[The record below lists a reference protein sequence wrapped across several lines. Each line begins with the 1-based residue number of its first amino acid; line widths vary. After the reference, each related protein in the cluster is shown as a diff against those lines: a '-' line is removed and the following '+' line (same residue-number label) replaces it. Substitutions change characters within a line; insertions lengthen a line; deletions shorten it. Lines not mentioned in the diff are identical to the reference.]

1 MLGFGLDM
9 LEEGTYQLSPEE
21 VEKQNR
27 VNIKKDKA
35 LQELTDL
42 IPKICLGVCS
52 FVKSR
57 WFGFGQDKVA
67 LGELNKLIPQKIPLF
82 RFLSKLVSAYPNAD
96 RNLNI

>member
-21 VEKQNR
+21 VVKQNK
-27 VNIKKDKA
+27 VNIQKEKA
-35 LQELTDL
+35 LQELKEL
-42 IPKICLGVCS
+42 IPKICLGAS
-52 FVKSR
+52 AFWKSG
-57 WFGFGQDKVA
+57 WFGFGEDKVA

>member
-21 VEKQNR
+21 VVKQNR
-27 VNIKKDKA
+27 VNIQKAKA
-35 LQELTDL
+35 LQELKEL
-42 IPKICLGVCS
+42 IPKTSLGAS
-52 FVKSR
+52 AFWKSG
-57 WFGFGQDKVA
+57 WFDFGEDEVA